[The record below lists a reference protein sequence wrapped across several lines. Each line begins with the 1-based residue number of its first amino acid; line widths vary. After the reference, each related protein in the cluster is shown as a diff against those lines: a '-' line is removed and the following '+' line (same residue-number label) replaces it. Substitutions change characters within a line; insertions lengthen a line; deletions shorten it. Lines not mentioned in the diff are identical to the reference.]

1 MTRVMLVLV
10 AVLLALPTLAV
21 AQSIEG
27 AWRLEE
33 FESANLPSPAE
44 TPGLMI
50 LADGRYSRVFVRGR
64 EPRQPIGPDA
74 TPAEQLAS
82 WNPFIDETRL
92 RIHVSHFPPGTS
104 KWNKIEH
111 RLFCHITENWRGT
124 PLRTFETIVDRIG
137 TTRTASGLRVH
148 AQLDPGEYPT
158 GMRVTKSQ
166 MDDLA
171 LLPDSFHGEWNYEL
185 LPR

>member
-82 WNPFIDETRL
+82 WNPFIANSGTYTLEGSTLTLD
-92 RIHVSHFPPGTS
+92 IVVAKVAGVMGTS
-104 KWNKIEH
+104 
-111 RLFCHITENWRGT
+111 
-124 PLRTFETIVDRIG
+124 
-137 TTRTASGLRVH
+137 TTVEVEFDG
-148 AQLDPGEYPT
+148 D
-158 GMRVTKSQ
+158 
-166 MDDLA
+166 A
-171 LLPDSFHGEWNYEL
+171 LLLTGDIEGATSSRQRWVRVN
-185 LPR
+185 